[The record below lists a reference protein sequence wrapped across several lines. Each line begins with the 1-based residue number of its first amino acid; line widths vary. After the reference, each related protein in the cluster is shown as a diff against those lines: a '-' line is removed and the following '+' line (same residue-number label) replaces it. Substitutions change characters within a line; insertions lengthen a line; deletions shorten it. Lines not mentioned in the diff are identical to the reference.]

1 MNEREREWSMD
12 ERERIGADGSAH
24 RKSAQHAR
32 PQQRACAQHV
42 MIHSRT
48 SHWVNLEYS
57 IYLGKFRTDITKYL
71 EEINLDKFRYIQI
84 YLEYNKLI

>member
-1 MNEREREWSMD
+1 
-12 ERERIGADGSAH
+12 
-24 RKSAQHAR
+24 
-32 PQQRACAQHV
+32 

-57 IYLGKFRTDITKYL
+57 YYSIYLGKFRTDTTKYL

-84 YLEYNKLI
+84 HLEYKKLIQVNLDKANKI

>member
-1 MNEREREWSMD
+1 
-12 ERERIGADGSAH
+12 
-24 RKSAQHAR
+24 
-32 PQQRACAQHV
+32 

-48 SHWVNLEYS
+48 SHWVKLEYS

-84 YLEYNKLI
+84 YLINLGKFRQGK

>member
-1 MNEREREWSMD
+1 
-12 ERERIGADGSAH
+12 
-24 RKSAQHAR
+24 
-32 PQQRACAQHV
+32 

-71 EEINLDKFRYIQI
+71 EELNLEKFRYIQI
-84 YLEYNKLI
+84 YLEHNKLI

>member
-1 MNEREREWSMD
+1 MYLEYTFSDR
-12 ERERIGADGSAH
+12 
-24 RKSAQHAR
+24 
-32 PQQRACAQHV
+32 RAPSR